1 MAHRMRKAFEEGHR
15 RKFLVVVD
23 DSPEFD
29 VALMFAARVATRTNG
44 RLVFLYVIEPG
55 DFQHWMG
62 VEAIRRDEETAK
74 GKALFRLARLK
85 LQQFGCEDLEPE
97 EVIREG
103 TKAEEIV
110 EAIEADE
117 DIAIL
122 VLGAATDADG
132 PGPLVSTLAAGKGA
146 GKFPIPIYIVPG
158 TISQEEIVN
167 IA

>member
-1 MAHRMRKAFEEGHR
+1 MRRALEEGHR
-15 RKFLVVVD
+15 RKFLVIVD

-29 VALMFAARVATRTNG
+29 VALMFAARVAKRTGG
-44 RLVFLYVIEPG
+44 RLVFLHVIEPG
-55 DFQHWMG
+55 DFQHWIG
-62 VEAIRRDEETAK
+62 VEAIRREEETTK

-85 LQQFGCEDLEPE
+85 LSNIGCEEIEPE

-103 TKAEEIV
+103 KKAEEIV

-122 VLGAATDADG
+122 VLGASTDAEG
-132 PGPLVSTLAAGKGA
+132 PGPLVSSLAAGKGA
-146 GKFPIPIYIVPG
+146 GTFTIPIYIVPG
-158 TISQEEIVN
+158 TITEEEIVN